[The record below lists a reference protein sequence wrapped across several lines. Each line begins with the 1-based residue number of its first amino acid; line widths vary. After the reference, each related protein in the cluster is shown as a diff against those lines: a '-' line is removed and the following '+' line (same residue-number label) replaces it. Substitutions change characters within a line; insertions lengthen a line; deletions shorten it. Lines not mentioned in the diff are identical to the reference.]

1 MKKYELQDFIPTSPE
16 GFTKR
21 VFHKSPNGLVFTLNF
36 LPGQTLNPHTH
47 LTSDLLVTVLEGQGE
62 AQVDE
67 KAVPI
72 SHGTVIWCEGH
83 ERFALRNT
91 GEGRLSL
98 LVVLYPAP
106 SDNRFASDI
115 R

>member
-1 MKKYELQDFIPTSPE
+1 MKTYELHDFMPTSPE

-21 VFHKSPNGLVFTLNF
+21 VFQKSPNGLVFTLNF
-36 LPGQTLNPHTH
+36 LPGQTLTPHTH

-62 AQVDE
+62 VEVDD
-67 KAVPI
+67 KAMPV
-72 SHGTVIWCEGH
+72 SQGTVVWCEGH
-83 ERFALRNT
+83 ERFGLRNT
-91 GEGRLSL
+91 GAGRLTL

-106 SDNRFASDI
+106 SDNRFAGDI